1 VGFVI
6 CIERISRC
14 IKGKCYKKLESES
27 LSYVIVREF
36 LSDLKKEFREGDDEM
51 IKAVELKKCYN
62 FKNLRIG
69 Q

>member
-1 VGFVI
+1 M
-6 CIERISRC
+6 
-14 IKGKCYKKLESES
+14 ESES